1 MIDFFLQFKAVLEF
15 EPGLYTH
22 HQVIGIFAIAR
33 NTPKMV
39 KLIYLKMKAIRD
51 EYLKL
56 KGIKFGWIVG
66 KKAVKVSTIIL
77 NFDSKFLRRVP
88 MRYMK

>member
-1 MIDFFLQFKAVLEF
+1 
-15 EPGLYTH
+15 
-22 HQVIGIFAIAR
+22 
-33 NTPKMV
+33 
-39 KLIYLKMKAIRD
+39 MKAIRD